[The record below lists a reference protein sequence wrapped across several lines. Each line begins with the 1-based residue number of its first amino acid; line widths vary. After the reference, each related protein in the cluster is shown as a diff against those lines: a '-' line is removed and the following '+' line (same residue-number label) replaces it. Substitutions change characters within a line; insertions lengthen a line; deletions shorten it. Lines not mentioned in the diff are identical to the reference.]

1 MSLEFLHS
9 DKAPAAVG
17 PYAQAVEVNGFVFV
31 SGQLPINMETGEMET
46 DIRKATLASLSNL
59 KSIVEEAGLSIDNV
73 AKTTVFMKDLEEFT
87 AMNEVY
93 AEFFGSHTPARSTF
107 QVAKLPK
114 DAVVEIEAIVSK

>member
-1 MSLEFLHS
+1 MKKIATT
-9 DKAPAAVG
+9 KAPAAVG